1 MTTPPKPDPSPATDR
16 SGRVPREARARAAA
30 LVRILRDANDAYYRR
45 HAPVMTDAEF
55 DALLRELE
63 QLEARHPVLRTPD
76 SPTQVVGSDLGDEGD
91 EASGDKVPAEGN
103 DDEDAPGAGAPSSG
117 GKKPRRNA
125 GGNAANAA
133 TPGGFRKVTHLF
145 PMLSIQ
151 NTYSEEEVRDFHRQV
166 TAKISE
172 DELEYVC
179 EPKIDGVAM
188 SLVYENRAL
197 VAGVTR
203 GDGTRGD
210 DVTRNV
216 RTIAGIPQTLPQDWP
231 SGRVEVRGEV
241 YMTEADFLRYND
253 YSQRVYG
260 KELQNPRNT
269 ASGSLKL
276 KDPAETAERP
286 LSFFAYAI
294 LLEGAPD
301 GSHWDNLLRLERAGF
316 PVNPL
321 RARVHAQGVEE
332 NAGAADAVEDAGPEN
347 TEGQGGGRGLVDR
360 VMAVCARWETRRARL
375 PYLIDGVV
383 IKVSSLKHQA
393 ALGRTAKSP
402 RWVIAY
408 KYKTE
413 AAETTLE
420 SVDFQVGRTGV
431 VTPVAN
437 LRPVPLGGTVVKRA
451 TLHNFEE
458 VARLGLQC
466 PDVVRVEKGG
476 EIIPKI
482 TAVVTDKRPPASR
495 PIVPPAT
502 CPVCGGE
509 LVKVEDEVAWRC
521 DNLQCPAQVQR
532 ALLHFA
538 SRGAMNIEHLGPA
551 LMDALLEAGV
561 VRDAADL
568 YALTLEDLI
577 HLERMAERSAQ
588 RVLESLAASRTRGL
602 DNLLFGLG
610 IRFVG
615 KTTARALARHFGTL
629 EALKNA
635 SPEDLEAVPEV
646 GTRIAKSVYDYFR
659 NPATDRLLRKFEEAG
674 LTLSYE
680 APAGEQPLA
689 GQTWVITGTLP
700 TWSRDEARTR
710 LEHAGAK
717 VTDSVSKKT
726 TALLAGDAAGSKL
739 DKAVK
744 LGIPVKTEPEVKALL
759 GDPGDGAPG
768 EPLAG

>member
-1 MTTPPKPDPSPATDR
+1 MTTPKKKTPHTPEDLSSA
-16 SGRVPREARARAAA
+16 PREAVARVAE

-45 HAPVMTDAEF
+45 HAPVMTDLEF
-55 DALLRELE
+55 DTLLRELE
-63 QLEARHPVLRTPD
+63 TLEDRYPALRTPD
-76 SPTQVVGSDLGDEGD
+76 SPTQVVGSDLSDAGDPED
-91 EASGDKVPAEGN
+91 DAEAARARGEADAGITKDSQAPKVPT
-103 DDEDAPGAGAPSSG
+103 DDAKIRKAGARTRPRPGDAPAE
-117 GKKPRRNA
+117 
-125 GGNAANAA
+125 AAA
-133 TPGGFRKVTHLF
+133 PGGFRKITHHF

-166 TAKISE
+166 TAKIGE
-172 DELEYVC
+172 AGLAYVC
-179 EPKIDGVAM
+179 EPKIDGVAL
-188 SLVYENRAL
+188 SLVYENRVL

-216 RTIAGIPQTLPQDWP
+216 RTIAGIPDTLPADWP
-231 SGRVEVRGEV
+231 ADRVEVRGEV

-294 LLEGAPD
+294 LREGVTD
-301 GSHWDNLLRLERAGF
+301 GSHWDNLLRLEAAGF

-321 RARVHAQGVEE
+321 RVRVHAAGVDGEPPDADRE
-332 NAGAADAVEDAGPEN
+332 RGTGADD
-347 TEGQGGGRGLVDR
+347 LVDR
-360 VMAVCARWETRRARL
+360 VMAVCARWETLRADL

-383 IKVSSLKHQA
+383 IKVSSLRQQA
-393 ALGRTAKSP
+393 SLGRTAKSP
-402 RWVIAY
+402 KWVIAY

-413 AAETTLE
+413 TAETTLE

-437 LRPVPLGGTVVKRA
+437 LGPVPLGGTIVKRA

-458 VARLGLQC
+458 IARLGLQC

-482 TAVVTDKRPPASR
+482 TAVVPEKRPSTSR
-495 PIVPPAT
+495 PIVPPTA
-502 CPVCGGE
+502 CPVCGSE
-509 LVKVEDEVAWRC
+509 LARVEDEVAWRC

-551 LMDALLEAGV
+551 LMDALLESGV
-561 VRDAADL
+561 VKDVADL
-568 YALTLEDLI
+568 YALKVEDLVD
-577 HLERMAERSAQ
+577 LERMAEKSAQ
-588 RVLESLAASRTRGL
+588 RVLESLSASRSRGL

-629 EALKNA
+629 DALKNA

-646 GTRIAKSVYDYFR
+646 GARIAQSVHEYFHK
-659 NPATDRLLRKFEEAG
+659 PETLHLLEKLAQAG
-674 LTLSYE
+674 LVLTYE

-700 TWSRDEARTR
+700 TWSREEAGTQ
-710 LEHAGAK
+710 LENAGAK
-717 VTDSVSKKT
+717 VTGSVSKKT
-726 TALLAGDAAGSKL
+726 TALLAGEAAGSKL
-739 DKAVK
+739 DKAIK
-744 LGIPVKTEPEVKALL
+744 LGIPVKTEADVRALL
-759 GDPGDGAPG
+759 GGTT
-768 EPLAG
+768 E